1 MSISGSAPILPDA
14 LLPHPVP
21 ADTLFVRIHPI
32 GRDARWFGPAPGDRP
47 LYRFDAP
54 NGEYR
59 MLYGAEALE
68 GAFAETV
75 LRRPRQL
82 IQRDFVEARQWS
94 EIRIMR
100 DLTLAK
106 LYDNGLAW
114 HGVTADICAGDIYA
128 PSQALG
134 AAFHAKFSDLD
145 GIAYRSRHNNGEI
158 CYAIFDRVVEAH
170 LQIVEVRLFAN
181 ERSRTDA
188 LMRHHNASWDPKTPL
203 PPIDP

>member
-1 MSISGSAPILPDA
+1 MSPSGGTPNLPDR
-14 LLPHPVP
+14 LLPHAVPV
-21 ADTLFVRIHPI
+21 DSTFVRIHRI
-32 GRDARWFGPAPGDRP
+32 GHDARWFGPAPGDRP

-54 NGEYR
+54 SGEYR
-59 MLYGAEALE
+59 TLYGAMELE

-94 EIRIMR
+94 EIRVMR

-114 HGVTADICAGDIYA
+114 HGVTADICTGDTYA

-134 AAFHAKFSDLD
+134 AALHAKFPDLD

-170 LQIVEVRLFAN
+170 LQIVDVRQFVN
-181 ERSRTDA
+181 ERSRADG
-188 LMRHHNASWDPKTPL
+188 LMRLHNASWDPGTPL
-203 PPIDP
+203 PPV